1 LPCPAH
7 GLAAV
12 GRAQLAE
19 DALQVRLYR
28 VDRDVHLRGD
38 ALRVEQLADVPQHI
52 SFPAA
57 ELLDDHRGSAF
68 RCLPLC
74 RDGAWRYQAGTEQLT
89 VRARKLG
96 MACQHRSQP
105 AALHGEQE
113 LTFLRL
119 AQR

>member
-1 LPCPAH
+1 
-7 GLAAV
+7 
-12 GRAQLAE
+12 
-19 DALQVRLYR
+19 

-38 ALRVEQLADVPQHI
+38 VRRVEHLADVPQHI

-57 ELLDDHRGSAF
+57 ELLDDHRGSAV

-89 VRARKLG
+89 VRSRKLR
-96 MACQHRSQP
+96 MAHQHWSQP
-105 AALHGEQE
+105 AALHGERE